1 MNKKIKILIASILLI
16 SSFSFIGCISV
27 ETEVSPEKKPSI
39 EENEEDSKDGDLD
52 FKPEGDKVK
61 PDVKPDIKPDV
72 KPKPDIKP
80 EEAQYSYKSYSV
92 IKDAEYLEYIT
103 VSGKKDSIVEPNRI
117 LKELYTGLSIDKDTK
132 VIDFSVSKYNT
143 GVLNVS
149 SNIYDIKLGSAG
161 GLLRIQGIAKTFIS
175 AYELDNFIIQIDG
188 KGYSDGHSQLG
199 AYDFVPLD

>member
-61 PDVKPDIKPDV
+61 PDVKPDIKHDV

-92 IKDAEYLEYIT
+92 IKDAAYLEYIT
-103 VSGKKDSIVEPNRI
+103 VSGEKGSIVQPRP
-117 LKELYTGLSIDKDTK
+117 LKK
-132 VIDFSVSKYNT
+132 
-143 GVLNVS
+143 
-149 SNIYDIKLGSAG
+149 
-161 GLLRIQGIAKTFIS
+161 
-175 AYELDNFIIQIDG
+175 
-188 KGYSDGHSQLG
+188 
-199 AYDFVPLD
+199 